1 MITIKN
7 LEQDLQATS
16 ASNQFRSVY
25 GMAKARNPYS
35 WYKYVF
41 VALCYYNQGTTF
53 SDVLLDL
60 QSVGVGNIQK
70 TYSGLMKKVANQM
83 ERDSVQ
89 RNYAINLPGIAA
101 ALGLVTA
108 GKVYTGARPADVFK
122 FKNPNLARSILVQTY
137 PETIPLFALLD
148 KKKF

>member
-16 ASNQFRSVY
+16 ASNQFRSAY

-41 VALCYYNQGTTF
+41 VALCYYNEGATF
-53 SDVLLDL
+53 TDVLSDL
-60 QSVGVGNIQK
+60 QSIGIGNIQK
-70 TYSGLMKKVANQM
+70 TYSSLMKKVANQI
-83 ERDSVQ
+83 ERDAIQ
-89 RNYAINLPGIAA
+89 RNYAINLPGMAA
-101 ALGLVTA
+101 ALGLVTS
-108 GKVYTGARPADVFK
+108 GTVYTGARPAEVFK
-122 FKNPNLARSILVQTY
+122 FKNTSLARSILVQTY
-137 PETIPLFALLD
+137 PETVPLFNLLD